1 MESKEIYDCI
11 KAKYPDL
18 ETVICFLHKPCIGNP
33 CSKVS
38 AKKVLDFDCVECRF
52 HVGVQPSPSVDAV
65 TYNEENSI
73 FYFVEIKG
81 WEKFYTY
88 QLKPFDE
95 EDWEAKI
102 EVQVKDYD
110 LEGKLDN
117 SLSLC
122 QDITANKDCFE
133 NTELIYVLVTDIEV
147 EMNPLQS
154 IAYNLAMLS
163 ETSSK
168 WKDLC
173 NKYLFKRLDD
183 ISDIKKLYVYCKDFD
198 LRIGKK

>member
-18 ETVICFLHKPCIGNP
+18 ETVICCLHKPCIGNP

-38 AKKVLDFDCVECRF
+38 VKKVLDFDCVERRF

-73 FYFVEIKG
+73 FYFVE
-81 WEKFYTY
+81 
-88 QLKPFDE
+88 
-95 EDWEAKI
+95 
-102 EVQVKDYD
+102 
-110 LEGKLDN
+110 
-117 SLSLC
+117 
-122 QDITANKDCFE
+122 DITANKDCFE

-168 WKDLC
+168 WKYLC

-198 LRIGKK
+198 MRIETE